1 MTQEKERKKQMKP
14 GIKVTLEIEKK
25 ADYGY
30 FLTDGETTILLHNS
44 EITEDIADLEE
55 VLVYIY
61 VDHEER
67 LAATMKMPKITE
79 DSYDWVEVVD
89 VVKGR
94 GVYVDVGLS
103 KDALIATEHLPPY
116 ESIWP
121 KAGDKLY
128 CMMKVTKYGRMFAK
142 PAPEDVIM
150 ELFQPADQSLMNKEL
165 TGTVYRLIASGSFVI
180 STDGI
185 RGFIHPS
192 QRKEE
197 PRLGEQLKARVIAIK
212 DDGSVNLSL
221 LPRKQ
226 DAMSTDAEQIISY
239 MRTRNGAMPYSD
251 KSDPED
257 IKERFQM
264 SKAAFK
270 RALGHL
276 MKQGKIRQEDNW
288 TYEITEEEK

>member
-1 MTQEKERKKQMKP
+1 MIQETERKKQMKP
-14 GIKVTLEIEKK
+14 GLKVTLEIEKK

-30 FLTDGETTILLHNS
+30 FLTDGESTILLHNS
-44 EITEDIADLEE
+44 EIIEDISDREE
-55 VLVYIY
+55 VLVYLY

-79 DSYDWVEVVD
+79 EVYDWVEVVD
-89 VVKGR
+89 VVSGR

-103 KDALIATEHLPPY
+103 KDALVATEHLPPF

-142 PAPEDVIM
+142 PAPEDVIK

-180 STDGI
+180 SEEGI

-212 DDGSVNLSL
+212 DDSSVNLSL

-226 DAMSTDAEQIISY
+226 DSMSTDAEQIISY
-239 MRTRNGAMPYSD
+239 LRTRNGAMPFSD

-264 SKAAFK
+264 SKGAFK

-276 MKQGKIRQEDNW
+276 MKQGKVRQEGSW
-288 TYEITEEEK
+288 TYEITKEK